1 MKTIEK
7 QLSGIITRAMG
18 IAEQTGDN

>member
-7 QLSGIITRAMG
+7 QLSGIITRAME